1 MYITDFYM
9 SLIIGVIGTLLF
21 VETFGITPGGIIVA
35 SYLAL
40 VFDSPITMVL
50 IFLVSFITY
59 GIVNYILPKFVILYG
74 RRRFVATIVVAV
86 ILKLIFEAIYPL
98 TPFPTFEFRGIGIID
113 RGIIVP
119 ALLSNCYAR
128 QGIKLTVVSTLV
140 MTAVVYGIMQII
152 YLV

>member
-1 MYITDFYM
+1 M
-9 SLIIGVIGTLLF
+9 
-21 VETFGITPGGIIVA
+21 
-35 SYLAL
+35 
-40 VFDSPITMVL
+40 
-50 IFLVSFITY
+50 
-59 GIVNYILPKFVILYG
+59 ILYG

-98 TPFPTFEFRGIGIID
+98 TPFPTFEFRGIGII
-113 RGIIVP
+113 VP

-128 QGIKLTVVSTLV
+128 QGRKLTVVSTLV

>member
-74 RRRFVATIVVAV
+74 RRRFLAMLFVSMLLNILITTANASMGNALDALSAIRIV
-86 ILKLIFEAIYPL
+86 IPGLIANAY
-98 TPFPTFEFRGIGIID
+98 
-113 RGIIVP
+113 
-119 ALLSNCYAR
+119 YK
-128 QGIKLTVVSTLV
+128 QGIKLTVASSLGVSL
-140 MTAVVYGIMQII
+140 AVYAIITFVPGI
-152 YLV
+152 

>member
-21 VETFGITPGGIIVA
+21 VEAFGITPGGIIVA

-74 RRRFVATIVVAV
+74 RRRFLAMLFVSMLLNILITTVNASMGNALDALSAIRIV
-86 ILKLIFEAIYPL
+86 IPGLIANAY
-98 TPFPTFEFRGIGIID
+98 
-113 RGIIVP
+113 
-119 ALLSNCYAR
+119 YK
-128 QGIKLTVVSTLV
+128 QGIKLTVASSLGVSL
-140 MTAVVYGIMQII
+140 AVYAIITFVPGI
-152 YLV
+152 

>member
-59 GIVNYILPKFVILYG
+59 GILPKFVILYG

-98 TPFPTFEFRGIGIID
+98 TPFPTFEFRGIGII
-113 RGIIVP
+113 VP

>member
-1 MYITDFYM
+1 MGISELYVATVLGLTLSLLFQEKFGINPGGLVVPGYIALSFKDPK
-9 SLIIGVIGTLLF
+9 GVIVIFIISLLTYMIVEF
-21 VETFGITPGGIIVA
+21 V
-35 SYLAL
+35 LNK
-40 VFDSPITMVL
+40 
-50 IFLVSFITY
+50 FL
-59 GIVNYILPKFVILYG
+59 ILYG

-98 TPFPTFEFRGIGIID
+98 TPFPTFEFRGIGII
-113 RGIIVP
+113 VP

>member
-21 VETFGITPGGIIVA
+21 VEAFG
-35 SYLAL
+35 
-40 VFDSPITMVL
+40 
-50 IFLVSFITY
+50 ITY

-98 TPFPTFEFRGIGIID
+98 TPFPTFEFRGIGII
-113 RGIIVP
+113 VP

>member
-50 IFLVSFITY
+50 IFITY

-98 TPFPTFEFRGIGIID
+98 TPFPTFEFRGIGII
-113 RGIIVP
+113 VP

>member
-50 IFLVSFITY
+50 IFLVSFITF
-59 GIVNYILPKFVILYG
+59 ISSFV
-74 RRRFVATIVVAV
+74 
-86 ILKLIFEAIYPL
+86 
-98 TPFPTFEFRGIGIID
+98 
-113 RGIIVP
+113 
-119 ALLSNCYAR
+119 
-128 QGIKLTVVSTLV
+128 
-140 MTAVVYGIMQII
+140 
-152 YLV
+152 

>member
-74 RRRFVATIVVAV
+74 RRRFLAMLFVSMLLNILITTVNASMGNALDALSAIRIV
-86 ILKLIFEAIYPL
+86 IPGLIANAY
-98 TPFPTFEFRGIGIID
+98 
-113 RGIIVP
+113 
-119 ALLSNCYAR
+119 YK
-128 QGIKLTVVSTLV
+128 QGIKLTVASSLGVSL
-140 MTAVVYGIMQII
+140 AVYAIITFVPGI
-152 YLV
+152 

>member
-35 SYLAL
+35 SYL
-40 VFDSPITMVL
+40 
-50 IFLVSFITY
+50 FLVSFITY

-98 TPFPTFEFRGIGIID
+98 TPFPTFEFRGIGII
-113 RGIIVP
+113 VP

>member
-21 VETFGITPGGIIVA
+21 VEAFGITPGGIIVA

-40 VFDSPITMVL
+40 VFDSPITIVL

-59 GIVNYILPKFVILYG
+59 GIVNYILPK
-74 RRRFVATIVVAV
+74 FVATIVVAV

-98 TPFPTFEFRGIGIID
+98 TPFPTFEFRGIGII
-113 RGIIVP
+113 VP
-119 ALLSNCYAR
+119 ALLANCYAR
-128 QGIKLTVVSTLV
+128 QGIKLTVISSLA

>member
-74 RRRFVATIVVAV
+74 RRRFLAMLFVSTLLNILITTVNASMGNALDALSAIRIV
-86 ILKLIFEAIYPL
+86 IPGLIANAY
-98 TPFPTFEFRGIGIID
+98 
-113 RGIIVP
+113 
-119 ALLSNCYAR
+119 YK
-128 QGIKLTVVSTLV
+128 QGIKLTVASSLGVSL
-140 MTAVVYGIMQII
+140 AVYAIITFVPGI
-152 YLV
+152 